1 MTPDSTGVVRNV
13 LHWISGVS
21 FYKLSLLFVVFYCLW
36 VFLLVLSFL
45 GRARHILLTG
55 ARMKA

>member
-1 MTPDSTGVVRNV
+1 VRNV